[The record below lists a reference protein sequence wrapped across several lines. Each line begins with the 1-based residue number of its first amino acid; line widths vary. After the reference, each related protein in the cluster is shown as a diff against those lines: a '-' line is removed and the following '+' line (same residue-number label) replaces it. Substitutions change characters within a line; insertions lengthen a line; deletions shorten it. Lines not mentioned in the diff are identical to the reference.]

1 MLQSVEL
8 QRVDMT
14 ERLNNNKLHQE
25 IKWEKK
31 KQSLGSEKSFDKFKT
46 NLWFYSKNER
56 GNWTADVSLYRSCL
70 VSGDSDHTG
79 IDLDRQQPDH
89 DKQGSHAFFFFF
101 FTNAKVRKLKIIF
114 PGYLYAWITSIPEL
128 CGFVLLSSVWWKCM
142 FLPRWSH
149 LALWSEVDRA
159 GRRRQWH
166 PTPVLL
172 LGKSHGQR
180 SLVGCSPW
188 GC

>member
-31 KQSLGSEKSFDKFKT
+31 TVNRFRKIIWQIQNQFMILFKKWEGQLNCWCLSLQVLPGF
-46 NLWFYSKNER
+46 R
-56 GNWTADVSLYRSCL
+56 GQWPYWYWLRQTAARSWQTRFTCL
-70 VSGDSDHTG
+70 
-79 IDLDRQQPDH
+79 
-89 DKQGSHAFFFFF
+89 FFFFS
-101 FTNAKVRKLKIIF
+101 TNAKVRKLKIIF
-114 PGYLYAWITSIPEL
+114 PGYWYAWITSIPEL

-149 LALWSEVDRA
+149 LALWSEVVRA
-159 GRRRQWH
+159 GWRRQWH